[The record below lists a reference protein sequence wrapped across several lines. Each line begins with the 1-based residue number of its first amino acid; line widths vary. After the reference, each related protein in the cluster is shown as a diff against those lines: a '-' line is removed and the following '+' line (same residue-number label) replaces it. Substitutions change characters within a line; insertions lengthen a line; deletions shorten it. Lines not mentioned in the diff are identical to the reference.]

1 MTMHPRTFLLFAAL
15 VLAIPVM
22 ATAAEIPEFADVLRV
37 LTLRDYNTR
46 VVVAGTTLLGAA
58 SGVVGTFL
66 LLRRRALMSDAIS
79 HATLP
84 GIVMAFMVMTAL
96 GASGKNFA
104 VLLLGAAIAG
114 VLGMFGVIAIARWT
128 RLKDDTA
135 LAVVLSTT
143 FALGIALLGMATRQ
157 GAGNAAGL
165 ETYIYG
171 KTASMLRA
179 DAMIIAGVAVLSI
192 ATCFL
197 LTKEFTLLCF
207 DRNFAAAQ
215 GWPALLLDV
224 VLMALVV
231 LVTVAGLQA
240 VGLILVVAMLIVPPA
255 AAQFWTRRLR
265 PSMVLAGILGAAS
278 AWAGC
283 TLSALLP
290 NIPAGAVIVL
300 CASTVFVASLLFG
313 RRRGL
318 VPNWWRRRRLTHR
331 VGEQHLLRAM
341 IESSEAAG
349 HGGEGTIAIEDLV
362 RSRAWNRGELHGALR
377 RAMRDASIQKTAAG
391 SFRLTTSGADDA
403 RRIARNHRLWEMYLI
418 THADIAPSHVDR
430 DADMVEHIL
439 DPEMIAELQAMLD
452 REDLGNV
459 LPPSPHV
466 IAGPEVHR

>member
-1 MTMHPRTFLLFAAL
+1 MRMSTRPLF
-15 VLAIPVM
+15 VLAAVLLALPSM
-22 ATAAEIPEFADVLRV
+22 AMAAQLPQLSDVLRV
-37 LTLRDYNTR
+37 LTLQDYNTR

-84 GIVMAFMVMTAL
+84 GIVIAFMVMTAL
-96 GASGKNFA
+96 GASGKSFV
-104 VLLLGAAIAG
+104 VLLFGAAIAG
-114 VLGMFGVIAIARWT
+114 VLGMFAVVAIARWT

-157 GAGNAAGL
+157 GTGNAAGL
-165 ETYIYG
+165 ESYIYG

-179 DAMIIAGVAVLSI
+179 DALIIAAVAAVSI
-192 ATCFL
+192 VTCFV

-207 DRNFAAAQ
+207 DRHFAAAQ
-215 GWPALLLDV
+215 GWPTLLLDV
-224 VLMALVV
+224 ALMTLVV

-240 VGLILVVAMLIVPPA
+240 VGLILVVAMLIVPSA
-255 AAQFWTRRLR
+255 AAQFWTRRLK
-265 PSMVLAGILGAAS
+265 PAMLLAGAMGAAS

-318 VPNWWRRRRLTHR
+318 VPNWWRRRRLTLR

-349 HGGEGTIAIEDLV
+349 HGGEGTIAISDLA
-362 RSRAWNRGELHGALR
+362 RSRAWNRGELHGAIR
-377 RAMRDASIQKTAAG
+377 RAVRDASIQATGAG
-391 SFRLTTSGADDA
+391 TYRLTTGGAEDA
-403 RRIARNHRLWEMYLI
+403 RRVARNHRLWEMYLI
-418 THADIAPSHVDR
+418 SHADIAPSHVDR

-439 DPEMIAELQAMLD
+439 EPEMIEELQAMLD
-452 REDLGNV
+452 REDLENA

-466 IAGPEVHR
+466 IAGTEGVR